1 MSSKIIE
8 TYWQF
13 WDSSLQKT
21 LIRGVLIVDTVA
33 NLPGIDDITGYR
45 LTAGCVADIIDT
57 AARYKLNFDGNWYVQ
72 ESGTD
77 FYTKAQID
85 AMLED
90 VDEKFDDYQPLL
102 TFDSIPTE
110 NSNNPVY
117 SGGAW
122 SIVEALTNRP
132 GKNRL
137 QNNGVSTTAGGEV
150 EFTVNADG
158 TVTAEV
164 IATTTAARSLS
175 WYFNCPA
182 GTWQYSTGQAASG
195 AYPAICYSYLYDNSG
210 IANDYSGE
218 AFTMEEDK
226 SIRCFIQI
234 RSNTPAG
241 TVLTF
246 KPMICL
252 PIEYAISPKYV
263 PYA

>member
-21 LIRGVLIVDTVA
+21 LIRGLLIVDTVS

-85 AMLED
+85 ALLAD
-90 VDEKFDDYQPLL
+90 KQNTL
-102 TFDSIPTE
+102 TFDSIPVDT
-110 NSNNPVY
+110 STNPVY
-117 SGGAW
+117 SGGVW

-137 QNNGVSTTAGGEV
+137 QNNGVSATVGNEV

-164 IATTTAARSLS
+164 IATTTGARSIS
-175 WYFNCPA
+175 WYFTCPA
-182 GTWQYSTGQAASG
+182 GTWRYSTGQAASG

-218 AFTMEEDK
+218 AFTMAEDK

-241 TVLTF
+241 TTLVF

-252 PIEYAISPKYV
+252 PIEYAISPEYV